1 MADSDMDRPDPPS
14 TNLPDDT
21 VDHVGEA
28 LAPPIAAGLSRMK
41 S

>member
-1 MADSDMDRPDPPS
+1 VTWTVLILSS

-28 LAPPIAAGLSRMK
+28 LAPPITAGLSRMK
-41 S
+41 G